1 VNLDQIDASVFFL
14 GRKAKAKELIRRAL
28 LRRERGWSQLL
39 EETGLAKGALSMNLR
54 QLQKDKEVVFE
65 PQGRTK
71 LYRLSE
77 RGLVRASVSA
87 LSKGVGGQISHVLEK
102 MGRKNPEGIRGW
114 LKDGK
119 NLSLEIEDPS
129 LGKVKLTLHPNKQTE

>member
-1 VNLDQIDASVFFL
+1 MSNKGVVIL

-28 LRRERGWSQLL
+28 LRREKGWSQLL

-54 QLQKDKEVVFE
+54 QLQKDKEVVYE
-65 PQGRTK
+65 PQGRSK

-77 RGLVRASVSA
+77 RGLVRASISVI
-87 LSKGVGGQISHVLEK
+87 SKGVSGQISHVLEK
-102 MGRKNPEGIRGW
+102 VGRTNPSRIKDWMR
-114 LKDGK
+114 DGK

-129 LGKVKLTLHPNKQTE
+129 LGRVKLTLQPSKRTD

>member
-1 VNLDQIDASVFFL
+1 MSNKGVVVL

-28 LRRERGWSQLL
+28 LRREKGWSQLL

-54 QLQKDKEVVFE
+54 QLQKDKEVVYE
-65 PQGRTK
+65 PQGRSK

-77 RGLVRASVSA
+77 RGLVRASISVI
-87 LSKGVGGQISHVLEK
+87 SKGVSGQISHVLEK
-102 MGRKNPEGIRGW
+102 VGRTNPSRIKDWMR
-114 LKDGK
+114 DGK

-129 LGKVKLTLHPNKQTE
+129 LGRVKLTLQPSKRTD